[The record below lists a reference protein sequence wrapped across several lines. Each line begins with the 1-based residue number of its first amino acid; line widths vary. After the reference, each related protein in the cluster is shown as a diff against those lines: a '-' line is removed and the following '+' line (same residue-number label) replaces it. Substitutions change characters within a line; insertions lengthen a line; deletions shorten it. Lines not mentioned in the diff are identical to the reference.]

1 MEQDYYSKYLKY
13 KNKYIYLK
21 KQIGGLPCISNE
33 CILKKAGVRR
43 NIREYIYKENIN
55 ISKFLKLM
63 KDPRLQ
69 IIEIFKDQLI
79 YNIINFDDKIINNL
93 IDYIFSK
100 NKYLKK
106 KYIDIVKDFE
116 ISQLQIL
123 EKLFDEFENIR
134 YIDVLI
140 DTIKN
145 NKDKTKEDILII
157 ANKAVANAEEIAIPK
172 RALADKEI
180 EQVKTEL
187 SEAQKEEKI
196 AEAVLREANKKVK
209 DYEKKFEDLRINRI
223 KLDKFN

>member
-1 MEQDYYSKYLKY
+1 
-13 KNKYIYLK
+13 
-21 KQIGGLPCISNE
+21 
-33 CILKKAGVRR
+33 
-43 NIREYIYKENIN
+43 
-55 ISKFLKLM
+55 M